1 MHQSFWLYKGWRD
14 YLFQELFFFMSF
26 DTILLFFVFLPSLVL
41 SVVDVIVKTG
51 EGALEVFQLL
61 LENCQE
67 PENKGD
73 LSISVIA
80 ISYGKNNNDDGS
92 VVENNLCLTLMFE
105 FFLSVK
111 VFKIIHNFCYRTWPN
126 AKWSA
131 KDIYSYHG
139 ELFLN

>member
-1 MHQSFWLYKGWRD
+1 MC
-14 YLFQELFFFMSF
+14 F

-80 ISYGKNNNDDGS
+80 IS
-92 VVENNLCLTLMFE
+92 MA
-105 FFLSVK
+105 
-111 VFKIIHNFCYRTWPN
+111 KIIMMMVVLLITT
-126 AKWSA
+126 SA
-131 KDIYSYHG
+131 
-139 ELFLN
+139 

>member
-1 MHQSFWLYKGWRD
+1 MSLKSCSLLCLLMPF
-14 YLFQELFFFMSF
+14 FCIFFF
-26 DTILLFFVFLPSLVL
+26 PSLVL

-80 ISYGKNNNDDGS
+80 VHSYGNNNDDDDVS
-92 VVENNLCLTLMFE
+92 VVDNNLCLTLMFE
-105 FFLSVK
+105 FFYLSK
-111 VFKIIHNFCYRTWPN
+111 
-126 AKWSA
+126 
-131 KDIYSYHG
+131 YSK
-139 ELFLN
+139 